1 MIGLIPCRAAPIAS
15 LMMEK
20 YLRDS
25 ISRPEL
31 EEKMYKGYLLPLLNK
46 GPENG
51 VLKRDS
57 IVTEKKKGGKGIR
70 GDTGGYGCRRLH
82 TVTYGRGG

>member
-1 MIGLIPCRAAPIAS
+1 
-15 LMMEK
+15 
-20 YLRDS
+20 
-25 ISRPEL
+25 
-31 EEKMYKGYLLPLLNK
+31 MYKGYLLPLLNK

-70 GDTGGYGCRRLH
+70 GDTAADGFIRLH
-82 TVTYGRGG
+82 TGGVDSKMGKSDKAARAAKPVLAEKPKPNTQTTIH